1 MSELRINN
9 ITDRAGSSGPIIAGV
24 STITSTSHMVMPSG
38 PTNMRGGRGIALRGG
53 GTNPSN
59 GAQDDM
65 DKIVVATTG
74 NSVDFGNLV
83 SARTQPSSASSSIRA
98 FFFGGTAIPA
108 ITSNISSTDYTSG
121 GGGND
126 FGDLT
131 QSVRALSNGCGDQI
145 RAVRMGGYGSGVGGA
160 PNPAISNVIDFFIMA
175 SRGDASDFGD
185 LSKNDGGQ
193 GQSYAVH
200 NCASPTRGIAYNGA
214 NGIAADIQFITFA
227 TKGDSQTFGECLVNH
242 NDGGA
247 LSDTTRGIQIGAST
261 PAASDAIEF
270 ITMASEGNGT
280 DFGNLT
286 AARAPRGASN
296 ATRGLGVGGY
306 DGSGKSNTI
315 DFITIQST
323 GNATDFGDLTTQTQ
337 QQGATSDIHGGL
349 GAD

>member
-1 MSELRINN
+1 MSELKINN

-24 STITSTSHMVMPSG
+24 STVTSTSHMVMPSG
-38 PTNMRGGRGIALRGG
+38 STNMRGGRGIALRGG

-83 SARTQPSSASSSIRA
+83 SARTQPSSASSATRA

-108 ITSNISSTDYTSG
+108 ITSNISATNYASG
-121 GGGND
+121 GGGFD

-145 RAVRMGGYGSGVGGA
+145 RAVRMGGYGSGVGGG

-175 SRGDASDFGD
+175 SGGDASDFGD
-185 LSKNDGGQ
+185 LNKNDGGQ
-193 GQSYAVH
+193 GQSYAIH
-200 NCASPTRGIAYNGA
+200 NCASPTRGIAYGGA

-227 TKGDSQTFGECLVNH
+227 TKGDSQTFGECTVNQ

-247 LSDTTRGIQIGAST
+247 LSDTTRGIQMGASS
-261 PAASDAIEF
+261 PSSDVIEF

-286 AARAPRGASN
+286 SARAPRGGSN
-296 ATRGLGVGGY
+296 ATRGLGIGGY
-306 DGSGKSNTI
+306 DGSGKTNTI
-315 DFITIQST
+315 DFITIQTT

-349 GAD
+349 GD

>member
-24 STITSTSHMVMPSG
+24 STVTSTSHMVMPSG
-38 PTNMRGGRGIALRGG
+38 STNMRGGRGIALRGG

-74 NSVDFGNLV
+74 NSVDFGNLF
-83 SARTQPSSASSSIRA
+83 SARTQPSSASSATRA

-108 ITSNISSTDYTSG
+108 ITSNISATNYASG
-121 GGGND
+121 GGGFD

-145 RAVRMGGYGSGVGGA
+145 RAVRMGGYGSGVGGG

-175 SRGDASDFGD
+175 SGGDASDFGD

-200 NCASPTRGIAYNGA
+200 NCASPTRGIAYGGA

-227 TKGDSQTFGECLVNH
+227 TKGDSQTFGECTVNQ

-247 LSDTTRGIQIGAST
+247 LSDTTRGIQIGASS
-261 PAASDAIEF
+261 PSSDVIEF

-286 AARAPRGASN
+286 SARAPRGASN
-296 ATRGLGVGGY
+296 ATRGLGIGGY
-306 DGSGKSNTI
+306 DGSGKTNTI
-315 DFITIQST
+315 DFITIQTT

-349 GAD
+349 GD

>member
-1 MSELRINN
+1 MSELKINN

-24 STITSTSHMVMPSG
+24 STVTSTSHMVMPSG
-38 PTNMRGGRGIALRGG
+38 STNMRGGRGIALRGG

-74 NSVDFGNLV
+74 NSVDFGNLF
-83 SARTQPSSASSSIRA
+83 SARTQPSSASSATRA

-108 ITSNISSTDYTSG
+108 ITSNISATNYASG
-121 GGGND
+121 GGGFD

-145 RAVRMGGYGSGVGGA
+145 RAVRMGGYGSGVGGG

-175 SRGDASDFGD
+175 SGGDASDFGD

-200 NCASPTRGIAYNGA
+200 NCASPTRGIAYGGA

-227 TKGDSQTFGECLVNH
+227 TKGDSQTFGECTVNQ

-247 LSDTTRGIQIGAST
+247 LSDTTRGIQIGASS
-261 PAASDAIEF
+261 PSSDVIEF

-286 AARAPRGASN
+286 SARAPRGASN
-296 ATRGLGVGGY
+296 ATRGLGIGGY
-306 DGSGKSNTI
+306 DGSGKTNTI

-349 GAD
+349 GD

>member
-1 MSELRINN
+1 MSELKINN

-24 STITSTSHMVMPSG
+24 STVTSTSHMVMPSG
-38 PTNMRGGRGIALRGG
+38 STNMRGGRGIALRGG

-74 NSVDFGNLV
+74 NSVDFGNLF
-83 SARTQPSSASSSIRA
+83 SARTQPSSASSATRA

-108 ITSNISSTDYTSG
+108 ITSNISATNYASG
-121 GGGND
+121 GGGFD

-145 RAVRMGGYGSGVGGA
+145 RAVRMGGYGSGVGGG

-175 SRGDASDFGD
+175 SGGDASDFGD

-200 NCASPTRGIAYNGA
+200 NCASPTRGIAYGGA

-227 TKGDSQTFGECLVNH
+227 TKGDSQTFGECTVNQ

-247 LSDTTRGIQIGAST
+247 LSDTTRGIQMGASS
-261 PAASDAIEF
+261 PSSDVIEF

-286 AARAPRGASN
+286 AARAPRGASS

-315 DFITIQST
+315 DFITIQTT

-349 GAD
+349 GD

>member
-1 MSELRINN
+1 
-9 ITDRAGSSGPIIAGV
+9 
-24 STITSTSHMVMPSG
+24 MVMPSG

-59 GAQDDM
+59 AAEDTM

-160 PNPAISNVIDFFIMA
+160 PSPAISNVIDFFIMA
-175 SRGDASDFGD
+175 SGGDASDFGD
-185 LSKNDGGQ
+185 LNVNSGGQ
-193 GQSYAVH
+193 GQSYTVH
-200 NCASPTRGIAYNGA
+200 NCASPTRGIAYGGA
-214 NGIAADIQFITFA
+214 NAIAGDIQFITFA
-227 TKGDSQTFGECLVNH
+227 TKGDSQTFGECTVNQ

-247 LSDTTRGIQIGAST
+247 LSDTTRGIQIGAGS
-261 PAASDAIEF
+261 PVSDVIEF

-286 AARAPRGASN
+286 SARGTRGASN

-306 DGSGKSNTI
+306 DGSGQTNTI

>member
-9 ITDRAGSSGPIIAGV
+9 ITDTAGSSGPIIAGV
-24 STITSTSHMVMPSG
+24 STVTSTSHMVMPSG

-145 RAVRMGGYGSGVGGA
+145 RAVRMGGYGPAGVGGG
-160 PNPAISNVIDFFIMA
+160 PNPAISNVLI
-175 SRGDASDFGD
+175 S
-185 LSKNDGGQ
+185 LLW
-193 GQSYAVH
+193 H
-200 NCASPTRGIAYNGA
+200 
-214 NGIAADIQFITFA
+214 
-227 TKGDSQTFGECLVNH
+227 
-242 NDGGA
+242 
-247 LSDTTRGIQIGAST
+247 
-261 PAASDAIEF
+261 
-270 ITMASEGNGT
+270 
-280 DFGNLT
+280 
-286 AARAPRGASN
+286 
-296 ATRGLGVGGY
+296 LGVMRV
-306 DGSGKSNTI
+306 I
-315 DFITIQST
+315 LEI
-323 GNATDFGDLTTQTQ
+323 
-337 QQGATSDIHGGL
+337 
-349 GAD
+349 

>member
-1 MSELRINN
+1 MSELKINN

-24 STITSTSHMVMPSG
+24 STVTSTSHMVMPSG
-38 PTNMRGGRGIALRGG
+38 STNMRGGRGIALRGG

-74 NSVDFGNLV
+74 NSVDFGNLF
-83 SARTQPSSASSSIRA
+83 SARTQPSSASSATRA

-108 ITSNISSTDYTSG
+108 ITSNISATNYASG
-121 GGGND
+121 GGGFD

-145 RAVRMGGYGSGVGGA
+145 RAVRMGGYGSGVGGG

-175 SRGDASDFGD
+175 SGGDASDFGD

-200 NCASPTRGIAYNGA
+200 NCASPTRGIAYGGA

-227 TKGDSQTFGECLVNH
+227 TKGDSQTFGECTVNT

-247 LSDTTRGIQIGAST
+247 LSDTTRGIQIGGGND
-261 PAASDAIEF
+261 PVSDVIEF

-286 AARAPRGASN
+286 SARGCRGASN
-296 ATRGLGVGGY
+296 ATRGLGIGGY
-306 DGSGKSNTI
+306 NGGKTNII

-349 GAD
+349 GD

>member
-9 ITDRAGSSGPIIAGV
+9 ITDTAGSSGPIIAGV
-24 STITSTSHMVMPSG
+24 STVSSTSHMVMPSG

-108 ITSNISSTDYTSG
+108 ITSNISATDYASG
-121 GGGND
+121 GGGFD

-131 QSVRALSNGCGDQI
+131 QTVRALSNGCGDQI

-160 PNPAISNVIDFFIMA
+160 PSPNISNVIDFFIMA
-175 SRGDASDFGD
+175 SGGDASDFGD
-185 LSKNDGGQ
+185 LNKNDHGN

-200 NCASPTRGIAYNGA
+200 NCASPTRGIAYGGA

-227 TKGDSQTFGECLVNH
+227 TKGDSQTFGECTVNQ

-261 PAASDAIEF
+261 PSSDVIEF

-286 AARAPRGASN
+286 AARAPRGGSN
-296 ATRGLGVGGY
+296 ATRGLAIGGY

-315 DFITIQST
+315 DFITIQTT

>member
-24 STITSTSHMVMPSG
+24 STVTSTSHMVMPSG

-83 SARTQPSSASSSIRA
+83 SARTQPSSASSATRA

-108 ITSNISSTDYTSG
+108 ITSNISATNYASG
-121 GGGND
+121 GGGFD

-145 RAVRMGGYGSGVGGA
+145 RAVRMGGYGSGVGGG

-175 SRGDASDFGD
+175 SGGDASDFGD
-185 LSKNDGGQ
+185 LNKNDGGQ
-193 GQSYAVH
+193 GQSYAIH
-200 NCASPTRGIAYNGA
+200 NCASPTRGIAYGGA

-227 TKGDSQTFGECLVNH
+227 TKGDSQTFGECTVNQ

-247 LSDTTRGIQIGAST
+247 LSDTTRGIQMGASS
-261 PAASDAIEF
+261 PSSDVIEF

-286 AARAPRGASN
+286 SARAPRGGSN
-296 ATRGLGVGGY
+296 ATRGLGIGGY
-306 DGSGKSNTI
+306 DGSGKTNTI
-315 DFITIQST
+315 DFITIQTT

-349 GAD
+349 T